1 MILLKKSN
9 NATGVDIFNLT
20 EKNDLVVLKAEVRKP
35 YINKL
40 GNVHTSSNNSKT
52 KVDDLNVKLKT
63 VPVDLK
69 KLSDVLSKGVLKKI
83 QQTK

>member
-1 MILLKKSN
+1 M
-9 NATGVDIFNLT
+9 
-20 EKNDLVVLKAEVRKP
+20 
-35 YINKL
+35 NKL

-83 QQTK
+83 QQTKYSKSLQQIKYEKN